1 MRVVLDTNIL
11 VSALI
16 SPRGAPAFIHSCW
29 EERRFT
35 LLICPEQIAELRATF
50 RKPSVAALIRSHQ
63 VGRQLNQFKRLAQH
77 VGPLPAVERSVDP
90 DDDFL
95 LAMCEA
101 GDADYLVTGDKS
113 DLLSLRRHKRTRIVS
128 AAAFARIL
136 GRD

>member
-16 SPRGAPAFIHSCW
+16 SPKRAPAFIHDCW

-35 LLICPEQIAELRATF
+35 LLNCGEQTAELRDTF
-50 RKPSVAALIRSHQ
+50 RKPKVAALTRPHR
-63 VGRQLNQFKRLAQH
+63 VGRQMNQLKRLAQH
-77 VGPLPAVERSVDP
+77 LGPLPAVTRSVDP
-90 DDDFL
+90 DDDLL

-101 GDADYLVTGDKS
+101 GSADYLVTGDKS
-113 DLLSLRRHKRTRIVS
+113 GLLSLRRHKRTRIVS